1 MGNFPQRFL
10 FIMDLSFTFV
20 GRKSKNEG
28 DSIRMLH
35 SSLRNPFVKPGTLFY
50 LLSGCLVC
58 WLGAYLKSVGYPIYG
73 EVSAPALWN
82 MFCSRLPDKFV
93 AYVIGFLLMIGGA
106 FMIHRANYELMLIRE
121 KTLLPAFFYILL
133 ISTNLDF
140 LPLKSTSF
148 GVFFLILAI
157 YYLFITYRNPG
168 CQLNIFKASLVLALG
183 SLLWT
188 YILWFIPFLW
198 YGMYKFRSLNLRT
211 FLSSL
216 LGIVVVLWFL
226 FNYSLWRHDFSFF
239 SVFDAIFKLR
249 PLSISGNVFIDW
261 LTIGTTMGLTLLS
274 SVNIMAHEYED
285 NSRTRQFLSFL
296 IVLAFSSFALYF
308 LYEQSSEEFLQI
320 ACFPASILI
329 SHFFTIVRNKY
340 TFWLFHVSVLL
351 LIALLLFRLWN
362 F

>member
-1 MGNFPQRFL
+1 
-10 FIMDLSFTFV
+10 
-20 GRKSKNEG
+20 
-28 DSIRMLH
+28 MLH
-35 SSLRNPFVKPGTLFY
+35 SNRRNPFVNPVTLFY

-58 WLGAYLKSVGYPIYG
+58 WLVAYVKSVGYPIYG
-73 EVSAPALWN
+73 EVTAPALWN
-82 MFCSRLPDKFV
+82 MFCSHLPDKLV
-93 AYVIGFLLMIGGA
+93 TYIIGFLLMIGGA
-106 FMIHRANYELMLIRE
+106 FMIHRANDELMLIRE

-157 YYLFITYRNPG
+157 YYLFVTYRE
-168 CQLNIFKASLVLALG
+168 QESQRNIFNASLIIALG

-188 YILWFIPFLW
+188 YILWFIPLLW

-216 LGIVVVLWFL
+216 LGIVVVAWSLY
-226 FNYSLWRHDFSFF
+226 NYSLWQHDYRLF
-239 SVFDAIFKLR
+239 SVFDSIFKLR

-261 LTIGTTMGLTLLS
+261 LTIGTTIGLTLLAS
-274 SVNIMAHEYED
+274 ANILTHEYED
-285 NSRTRQFLSFL
+285 NLRTREFLSFL

-308 LYEQSSEEFLQI
+308 LYEHSSEEFLQI

-340 TFWLFHVSVLL
+340 TFWLFHLSVLL
-351 LIALLLFRLWN
+351 LIVLLLFRLWN